1 MNTISKIK
9 SLIFPN
15 TLINSI
21 KTHTIEIKGS
31 LALSFAL
38 ILEFFILAPLFSI
51 VLFKSLLE
59 NNFSFITSFQSAVA
73 ITVLILVFVPLA
85 NLLFD
90 GTILYFSLK
99 LFRSPIGYS
108 RTILARTI
116 GLIPL
121 ILLIPLKAILYS
133 PSELVPNFFWPP
145 WTGLIVTVTS
155 GFIEYPPELARFI
168 LENSFTSQIKL
179 IITFILVLWTFTR
192 TSKNLRKIGELD
204 SNAAYLATAI
214 QMLVWD
220 FLALIIA
227 TLFTIS
233 F

>member
-1 MNTISKIK
+1 MNTLTKIK

-15 TLINSI
+15 SLINSI

-38 ILEFFILAPLFSI
+38 VLEFLIIVPLFIIILIRSLFESNFAFASSFNTAVLITII
-51 VLFKSLLE
+51 VLV
-59 NNFSFITSFQSAVA
+59 FI
-73 ITVLILVFVPLA
+73 PLA

-99 LFRSPIGYS
+99 IFRSPIS
-108 RTILARTI
+108 FSKTILARSI

-121 ILLIPLKAILYS
+121 IILIPLKAVLYS
-133 PSELVPNFFWPP
+133 PSDLVPSFFWPP
-145 WTGLIVTVTS
+145 WTGLIVTLTS
-155 GFIEYPPELARFI
+155 NSIQYPPELARFI
-168 LENSFTSQIKL
+168 LDNSFTSQIKL
-179 IITFILVLWTFTR
+179 ILTFVLILWTFKR
-192 TSKNLRKIGELD
+192 TAKSLKKIGELN

-227 TLFTIS
+227 TLFSIS